1 MKTIL
6 SRTSAPDYRGEALV
20 VGVFESE
27 IATSPRLGKID
38 ALTGG
43 LLTRAMSGEEFTGRK
58 GQTLLLYDPRGL
70 DVSLLLLIGLG
81 SSDRIDSE
89 TCRVLGGTAARRLR
103 SAGVT
108 GVAIEIPEGCADP
121 AGIRASVEGFM
132 TGGGGIGAYKT
143 EKKKG
148 SRDPYRGRYSRLT
161 LLCPGTITKAMRS
174 GAATGAIVA
183 DAMILTRRLINTP
196 GNLMTPVIMAG
207 EARKACRAAGVSCT
221 IMNERQLREQGFRGM
236 LAVNQGSA
244 NPPRMVVMRYRPEDA
259 RAAAKPPLALVGKG
273 ITFDSG
279 GISIK
284 PAKGMGEMKADMSGA
299 AAVIGAMTTFGR
311 LKPSRPVIGITPLCE
326 NMPSG
331 SAIRPGD
338 VITTYAG
345 KTIEVVN
352 TDAEGRL
359 ILADALAYAVEQ
371 KPEGIVDIAT
381 LTGACVTAL
390 GHVYAGLASN
400 NSDWSETVVRTA
412 RASGEKVWPM
422 PMDTEYDEL
431 VESEIADVSNIGK
444 EPPGM
449 ITAAKLLE
457 KFVGETPWVHL
468 DIAGVEWQK
477 KARPWSGPGPTAF
490 GVRLLVDLAL
500 R

>member
-6 SRTSAPDYRGEALV
+6 SRTPATAFQGEALV

-27 IATSPRLGKID
+27 PADSSRLGNID
-38 ALTGG
+38 AMTDG
-43 LLTRAMSGEEFTGRK
+43 LLTSALSGEEFSGKK
-58 GQTLLLYDPRGL
+58 GQSLLLYNPQGL
-70 DVSLLLLIGLG
+70 GIRLLTLIGLG
-81 SSDRIDSE
+81 SPETVDSE
-89 TCRVLGGTAARRLR
+89 TSRILCGTAARLFN
-103 SAGVT
+103 ST
-108 GVAIEIPEGCADP
+108 GITAAAIELPEACCNPG
-121 AGIRASVEGFM
+121 GIRTAVEGFM
-132 TGGGGIGAYKT
+132 IGGSGIDAYKT
-143 EKKKG
+143 AKKARR
-148 SRDPYRGRYSRLT
+148 RDPYHGRCSTLT
-161 LLCPGTITKAMRS
+161 LLCQGPITKAMRS
-174 GAATGAIVA
+174 SAEAGSTIAE
-183 DAMILTRRLINTP
+183 AMILTRRLVNTP
-196 GNLMTPVIMAG
+196 GNLMTPVIMAS
-207 EARKACRAAGVSCT
+207 EARRACRAAGVSCT
-221 IMNERQLREQGFRGM
+221 VMNEKQLREAGFRGM
-236 LAVNQGSA
+236 LAVNQGST
-244 NPPRMVVMRYRPEDA
+244 NPPRLVVMRYRPEGA

-284 PAKGMGEMKADMSGA
+284 PSKNMEEMKADMAGA
-299 AAVIGAMTTFGR
+299 AAVIGAMTAIGR
-311 LKPSRPVIGITPLCE
+311 LRPSRPVIGITPLCE

-338 VITTYAG
+338 VINSYNGT
-345 KTIEVVN
+345 TIEVVN

-381 LTGACVTAL
+381 LTGACVMAL

-400 NSDWSETVVRTA
+400 DAQWSETVLRTA
-412 RASGEKVWPM
+412 QSSGEKVWPM
-422 PMDTEYDEL
+422 PMDTEYDKL
-431 VESEIADVSNIGK
+431 VESEIADVRNTGK

-457 KFVGETPWVHL
+457 KFVGDTPWVHL

-477 KARPWSGPGPTAF
+477 ESRPWSGPGPTAF
-490 GVRLLVDLAL
+490 GVRLFVDLAL

>member
-6 SRTSAPDYRGEALV
+6 SRTPATDYRGEALV
-20 VGVFESE
+20 IGVFKSE
-27 IATSPRLGKID
+27 TATSPRLRKID
-38 ALTGG
+38 VLTDG
-43 LLTRAMSGEEFTGRK
+43 LLTRAMSGKEFSGRK
-58 GQTLLLYDPRGL
+58 GQTLFLYDPQGMGIP
-70 DVSLLLLIGLG
+70 LLLLIGLG
-81 SSDRIDSE
+81 SPDTIDSE
-89 TCRVLGGTAARRLR
+89 TGRILCGTAAHRLN
-103 SAGVT
+103 SIGVT
-108 GVAIEIPEGCADP
+108 GVAIEIPEECSDP

-132 TGGGGIGAYKT
+132 IGGGGIGAYKT
-143 EKKKG
+143 EKKTG
-148 SRDPYRGRYSRLT
+148 RRDPYRGSCSTLT
-161 LLCPGTITKAMRS
+161 LLCPGTITKAMRG
-174 GAATGAIVA
+174 GAATGSTVA
-183 DAMILTRRLINTP
+183 EAMILTRRLVNTP

-207 EARKACRAAGVSCT
+207 EARKACRAAGISCT
-221 IMNERQLREQGFRGM
+221 VMNEKQLRERGFRGM

-244 NPPRMVVMRYRPEDA
+244 NPPRLVVMRYRPEGA
-259 RAAAKPPLALVGKG
+259 RAAARPPLALVGKG

-284 PAKGMGEMKADMSGA
+284 PSKGMEKMKADMAGA
-299 AAVIGAMTTFGR
+299 AAVIGAMTAIGR

-338 VITTYAG
+338 VITSYAG
-345 KTIEVVN
+345 TTIEVVN

-400 NSDWSETVVRTA
+400 DSEWSETVVGTA
-412 RASGEKVWPM
+412 RMSGEKVWPM
-422 PMDTEYDEL
+422 PMDTEYDKL
-431 VESEIADVSNIGK
+431 VESEIADVRNTGK
-444 EPPGM
+444 ESPGM

-457 KFVGETPWVHL
+457 KFVGDTPWVHL

-477 KARPWSGPGPTAF
+477 ETRPWSSPGPTAF
-490 GVRLLVDLAL
+490 GVRLFVDLAL